1 MAVKIVRMEQY
12 VTTGQEAISGVLPM
26 ASFTPLF
33 TGPHLRVAKVLV
45 CLAWRCA
52 CDGTVDVLVL
62 VIFEMFALRNP
73 AVVGATLVGM
83 HIFTN
88 SFDKVWW

>member
-26 ASFTPLF
+26 DSFTPLF

-45 CLAWRCA
+45 CLVCRCA

-73 AVVGATLVGM
+73 AVVGRATLVGV

-88 SFDKVWW
+88 SFDTVG